1 MSTGRKWFLALVV
14 LSTVF
19 FFADM
24 FPTKVDS
31 AVLGSDVWLVPGY
44 HGSVGVD
51 TGVEAIGWNWSG
63 TLTLSARTSD
73 GASTFTAAEEAKK
86 DWDDTL
92 SVTKSFA
99 KEKTLHVSFTVTL
112 PPEVRAG
119 TELSGTVT
127 GDIVTPQRYRGG
139 FSNSPSTVDQALTFH
154 VADQGTVTSKADEY
168 PWPLPQWTLWL
179 LWIPLLL
186 FVLTTER
193 VSTRMRAGSTPD
205 QCRVS
210 APVTIGATARS
221 DFPRWEIR
229 SFSSAVI
236 SADVS
241 APSCSSGTKTTS

>member
-14 LSTVF
+14 LSAVF

-24 FPTKVDS
+24 FPTKVNS

-44 HGSVGVD
+44 HGSVSVD
-51 TGVEAIGWNWSG
+51 TGVEAVGWNWSG
-63 TLTLSARTSD
+63 TRTLAAQTPD
-73 GASTFTAAEEAKK
+73 GASTVTATKKATK

-99 KEKTLHVSFTVTL
+99 KEKTLQVTFTVTL

-139 FSNSPSTVDQALTFH
+139 FSNSPSTVDRTLTFH
-154 VADQGTVTSKADEY
+154 VADQATVTSKADKY
-168 PWPLPQWTLWL
+168 PWPFPQWTLWL

-193 VSTRMRAGSTPD
+193 VSTR
-205 QCRVS
+205 
-210 APVTIGATARS
+210 IAR
-221 DFPRWEIR
+221 RIN
-229 SFSSAVI
+229 A
-236 SADVS
+236 
-241 APSCSSGTKTTS
+241 